1 MSRSDLSSRDGA
13 LAFLTRRGQHRTFW
27 QLEEEFQESWSVGTG
42 GERMGQGLRGHWG
55 LGSLTQ
61 AFVSP
66 SISCLRYSFKIN
78 MFLWNKMGN
87 RLKVI
92 IPILALH
99 YKLPPSDI
107 TWKMISHV
115 LSPPPS
121 LAHVRGVSLTD
132 TGIQVH
138 SGWAR
143 GLENTDWLCSGGIR
157 RLTWFL
163 LCSTSG
169 SRIREFFLEDRF
181 IYNLEIIALSSG
193 SVNYYYQ
200 WPVTDTQE

>member
-13 LAFLTRRGQHRTFW
+13 LAFLTRRGQHCTFW

-42 GERMGQGLRGHWG
+42 GEGMGQGLRGHWG

-66 SISCLRYSFKIN
+66 SISCLRYSFKVN
-78 MFLWNKMGN
+78 MFLWNKIGN

-99 YKLPPSDI
+99 YNLPPSDI

-115 LSPPPS
+115 YHLHQA
-121 LAHVRGVSLTD
+121 LLMHVGSHSQTQVRRSTLGEPVDLRTQ
-132 TGIQVH
+132 TGFALMAF
-138 SGWAR
+138 G
-143 GLENTDWLCSGGIR
+143 
-157 RLTWFL
+157 
-163 LCSTSG
+163 G
-169 SRIREFFLEDRF
+169 SRDSSFAAHQDQELE
-181 IYNLEIIALSSG
+181 SS
-193 SVNYYYQ
+193 S
-200 WPVTDTQE
+200 